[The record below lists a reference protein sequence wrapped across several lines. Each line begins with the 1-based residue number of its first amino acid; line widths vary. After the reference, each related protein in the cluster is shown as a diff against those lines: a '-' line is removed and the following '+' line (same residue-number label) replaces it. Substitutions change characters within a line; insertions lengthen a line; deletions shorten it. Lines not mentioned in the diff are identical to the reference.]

1 MVWTVWVCV
10 NEGFLFVNFN
20 LNIKIL
26 FKNKK
31 SERIQIMRIDVR
43 SLLVN
48 DNISDLSKSFNV
60 PIRNGSGVLAIE
72 IPKGLGRGFI
82 HGINF
87 DSGIGIMSYYC
98 KFNQDT
104 SIHFLADAVHP
115 LKFIFCSV
123 GQVGHTF
130 QDGEDFHNIET
141 YQNIIVSNSGHKGHV
156 LHFKANVQTHV
167 SILEILRSKFSQHSN
182 YDFQDLDPGLKELF
196 KDTVSKKP
204 FFYQGHYSIKSADLM
219 DEMIS
224 RKYRGFLRV
233 IFLEGKSL
241 EMLVIQ
247 ISQYQDDQSRGDWPR
262 ILRKSDI
269 KKVDH
274 VASRI
279 LANLGCNFT
288 VESLAKE
295 AGTNI
300 NKLQEGFKHE
310 YNLTVNK
317 YMQNK
322 KLEAAK
328 EMLMTSEKNISEI
341 VTAIGL
347 NNRSYFSKI
356 FKEKYG
362 VNPNYFLKTRKNEI
376 GS

>member
-1 MVWTVWVCV
+1 
-10 NEGFLFVNFN
+10 
-20 LNIKIL
+20 
-26 FKNKK
+26 
-31 SERIQIMRIDVR
+31 MRIDVR

-48 DNISDLSKSFNV
+48 EKFNDLSKSFNV
-60 PIRNGSGVLAIE
+60 PIRNEGGELAVE
-72 IPKGLGRGFI
+72 IPKVLGTGFI

-87 DSGIGIMSYYC
+87 DSGIGIMWYYC
-98 KFNQDT
+98 KFNQDV
-104 SIHFLADAVHP
+104 SIHFIFDAIHP
-115 LKFIFCSV
+115 LKFIFCSE

-130 QDGEDFHNIET
+130 QDQDDFHNIET
-141 YQNIIVSNSGHKGHV
+141 YQNIIVSNSGNNGHV
-156 LHFKANVQTHV
+156 LHFKANVQTRV
-167 SILEILRSKFSQHSN
+167 SSLEILRSKFSQHSN
-182 YDFQDLDPGLKELF
+182 YNFQDLDPGLKKLF
-196 KDTVSKKP
+196 EDTISEKP
-204 FFYQGHYSIKSADLM
+204 FIYQGHYSIISADLM

-224 RKYRGFLRV
+224 KKYRGFLRA

-247 ISQYQDDQSRGDWPR
+247 ISQYHDDQSRGNWPKT
-262 ILRKSDI
+262 LRKSDI
-269 KKVDH
+269 KKVDY

-279 LANLGCNFT
+279 IANLGYNFT

-317 YMQNK
+317 YMQTK

-362 VNPNYFLKTRKNEI
+362 VNPNYFLKTRKNKI
-376 GS
+376 GN